1 MPGLQLENLSKSFI
15 APNRQK
21 IRALQDLTLELY
33 DNEPLVLLGPSG
45 CGKTTTLRLIA
56 GLEKADS
63 GRIFLL
69 GKEITPLRPADRNI
83 SFVFQNPALLPQLD
97 VRANI
102 LLGLKLRKIPVAE
115 REARLKEIVQLLNIS
130 EILDRYPEKLSGG
143 QQQRVSLARA
153 LITKPDL
160 LLLDEPLSNLDPLT
174 RHQLR
179 HVIRRLQHQLKK
191 PMIYVTHDQAE
202 AFYLGAR
209 IGLLNEGRLEQ
220 ISSPRELI
228 SDPSTLFVARFV
240 GNGINILKDG
250 GEPRILKAIRAESIN
265 IHPAAKHEGAVSD
278 AIDLAT
284 HWEIHIKTEQT
295 DTIRAISPHQL
306 KKDSPVRFDIPE
318 NKIFRFEKETGA
330 RIR

>member
-1 MPGLQLENLSKSFI
+1 MPGLQLESLSKSFI

-21 IRALQDLTLELY
+21 IRALQNLTLALHE
-33 DNEPLVLLGPSG
+33 NEPLVLLGPSG

-143 QQQRVSLARA
+143 QQQRVSLAPA
-153 LITKPDL
+153 L
-160 LLLDEPLSNLDPLT
+160 
-174 RHQLR
+174 
-179 HVIRRLQHQLKK
+179 
-191 PMIYVTHDQAE
+191 
-202 AFYLGAR
+202 F
-209 IGLLNEGRLEQ
+209 
-220 ISSPRELI
+220 
-228 SDPSTLFVARFV
+228 ST
-240 GNGINILKDG
+240 
-250 GEPRILKAIRAESIN
+250 
-265 IHPAAKHEGAVSD
+265 
-278 AIDLAT
+278 
-284 HWEIHIKTEQT
+284 
-295 DTIRAISPHQL
+295 PH
-306 KKDSPVRFDIPE
+306 
-318 NKIFRFEKETGA
+318 
-330 RIR
+330 